1 MQGMLVGRDQELSL
15 IADALSPHTAGPSLI
30 AVLGEAGIGKS
41 ALLAATAE
49 EAVERGVCVLR
60 ARGSAAETDLAY
72 AGLHQLLF
80 PFLDHAGALPTRQRS
95 ALLNA
100 FGFGDETAAPDRMIF
115 NMAVLTLLSN
125 LAEQQPLL
133 LVLDDLQWFDLAS
146 RALLAFLIRRLE
158 GEPIGLLAGC
168 RGDRLPDEFEDAL
181 PSIVLAP
188 LGPVESGQVLDLL
201 PDAPDGAL
209 RDRVLAAAEGNPL
222 ALHELP
228 KAMRN
233 ADVFAPAIPVTDRLI
248 RAFAAQLAALPADT
262 QHALLVAAAA
272 DTTDQAVVRAILPP
286 ARDQVWRPA
295 EQAGLIRLSPGRIEF
310 RHPLIRSAIYG
321 AAPSSVRRTVHLD
334 LAEALTGDIVR
345 RAWHLSV
352 ATIEPDEEIAQ
363 TIEQAATLSWGRGA
377 LAEGATGLVRAAQ
390 LTPGV
395 RDRGRRLFHAAIE
408 FFAVGMVSQAA
419 TLAARA
425 GELVAQNEE
434 SADDAIARAW
444 RAIAAVQDLEL
455 DRAYLLL
462 TPALD
467 NAVPYDA
474 GTLTVL
480 TIAGET
486 TYLSG
491 RTAHRARS
499 LRAMDDIDWIPQ
511 EYRLD
516 MLVAVDPFGFAE
528 TARNSLPDM
537 TASQQEHTALNFH
550 VARICLRLDE
560 TATAVSLLNSG
571 AHPERSDAHVVLG
584 GLMAAYLGTALFYTG
599 RWDEAERAIAKI
611 GKGEGTLLAVQ
622 FARFTQAAVAALRG
636 DAVRAST
643 SAADILARIPDPA
656 STSELTVKAC
666 WVAGMAAIAEGD
678 HQSGFAWL
686 RKTFDGAG
694 GPLHYSVSCYCVADL
709 AAAAARTGRIEEAR
723 AILERVVTDTAA
735 GPSPR
740 LRLIFDRAHALLA
753 AGDDAE
759 KHFRTALDTS
769 AGVEWPFERAQ
780 TQLEFGEWL
789 RRARRITEAR
799 PVLNE
804 ALRIFER
811 LGAAPWAER
820 TRAELRAAGLNPK
833 PVSRGAVAN
842 LPARTRQIVELA
854 AAGYTNKE
862 IGERLYLSHRTV
874 GSHLY
879 QAFPL
884 LGVTARSQLRDA
896 VAEG

>member
-1 MQGMLVGRDQELSL
+1 MLVGRDQEMSL

-41 ALLAATAE
+41 ALLGATAE
-49 EAVERGVCVLR
+49 DAVERGVRVLR
-60 ARGSAAETDLAY
+60 ARGSVAEIDLAY

-80 PFLDHAGALPTRQRS
+80 SYLDDADALPGRQRS

-100 FGFGDETAAPDRMIF
+100 FGFGEETAAPDRMIF

-133 LVLDDLQWFDLAS
+133 IVLDDLQWFDLAS

-158 GEPIGLLAGC
+158 GEPIGLLAAC
-168 RGDRLPDEFEDAL
+168 RGDRLPEEFEDAL

-201 PDAPDGAL
+201 PDAPDGEL
-209 RDRVLAAAEGNPL
+209 RARVLAAAEGNPL

-228 KAMRN
+228 RAMRD

-248 RAFAAQLAALPADT
+248 RAFAAQLVTLPADT
-262 QHALLVAAAA
+262 RHALLVGAAA
-272 DTTDQAVVRAILPP
+272 DITDQAVVRAVLPP
-286 ARDQVWRPA
+286 VGAQVWRPA

-321 AAPSSVRRTVHLD
+321 AAPASVRRQVHLE
-334 LAEALTGDIVR
+334 LAEALTDDIVR
-345 RAWHLSV
+345 RAWHLSA
-352 ATIEPDEEIAQ
+352 ATIEPDEDVAQ
-363 TIEQAATLSWGRGA
+363 IIEQAATRSWGRGA

-395 RDRGRRLFHAAIE
+395 RDHGRRLFHAAIE
-408 FFAVGMVSQAA
+408 FFAVGMVSQAMA
-419 TLAARA
+419 LAARA
-425 GELVAQNEE
+425 SELVAQNDE
-434 SADDAIARAW
+434 SADDAIARSW
-444 RAIAAVQDLEL
+444 RGIAALQDLEL
-455 DRAYLLL
+455 DRAFVLLAP
-462 TPALD
+462 TLD
-467 NAVPYDA
+467 DAVPYDG
-474 GTLTVL
+474 GTLTAL
-480 TIAGET
+480 TIVGEA

-491 RTAHRARS
+491 RAEHRARS
-499 LRAMDDIDWIPQ
+499 LRAMADIDWVPA

-516 MLVAVDPFGFAE
+516 MLMAVDPFGFAE
-528 TARNSLPDM
+528 TTRKSLPDL
-537 TASQQEHTALNFH
+537 TAAQQEHTALNFH
-550 VARICLRLDE
+550 LARICLRLDE
-560 TATAVSLLNSG
+560 TATAAGLLNSV
-571 AHPERSDAHVVLG
+571 AHPERPDAHVLLG
-584 GLMAAYLGTALFYTG
+584 GMMAAYLGTALFCTG
-599 RWDEAERAIAKI
+599 RWDEAERAVAKI
-611 GKGEGTLLAVQ
+611 DAGDTTLLAVQ
-622 FARFTQAAVAALRG
+622 FAQFTQAAIAALRG
-636 DAVRAST
+636 DTARAAT

-656 STSELTVKAC
+656 SVSELTVRAR
-666 WVAGMAAIAEGD
+666 WVAGLAAITEGD
-678 HQSGFAWL
+678 HQSGFGWL
-686 RKTFDGAG
+686 RQNFDDAG
-694 GPLHYSVSCYCVADL
+694 VPLHYGVSCYGVADL
-709 AAAAARTGRIEEAR
+709 AAAAARTGRTEEAR
-723 AILERVVTDTAA
+723 TVLDHVVAA
-735 GPSPR
+735 TTGGPSLR
-740 LRLIFDRAHALLA
+740 LRLIFDRARALLA

-759 KHFRTALDTS
+759 QYFRAALGES
-769 AGVEWPFERAQ
+769 AGEQWPFERAQ

-789 RRARRITEAR
+789 RRARRIAEAR
-799 PVLNE
+799 PMLTE

-820 TRAELRAAGLNPK
+820 TRAELRAAGLHPK
-833 PVSRGAVAN
+833 PVSRGALAN

-884 LGVTARSQLRDA
+884 LGVTARHQLRDA